1 MKRLFSIIL
10 AILCLLTMLSI
21 PAFAANAG
29 VEPYGTPG
37 SGYDQKNFTFNR
49 STYTAKL
56 ICSLTV
62 RMWPRVGARQSQ
74 KHKLTIKL

>member
-10 AILCLLTMLSI
+10 AILCLLTMLLSRRLQPMQVWNHMVLPVRGMI
-21 PAFAANAG
+21 RKISRLTVRRTRQSF
-29 VEPYGTPG
+29 
-37 SGYDQKNFTFNR
+37 
-49 STYTAKL
+49 